1 MSTKKR
7 LAVNK
12 TYKLYLGGKFPRTES
27 GRYYE
32 LKGRKDALLANVSRA
47 SRKDFRNAVVAAR
60 KAWSGWAAAT
70 AYLRGQILYRVAE
83 MLEGRREQFEEELRA
98 QGNTPTAAKKEVT
111 GAIDLFVHYAGWSDK
126 YQALFSSVNPV
137 ATPHFNFSMPE
148 PTGVVAAV
156 APEGSG
162 LLGLC
167 SVVAP
172 ILGGGNTSVI
182 LASHARPLCAITLAE
197 VLNSSDVPAGVVN
210 ILTGL
215 REELLPHLASH
226 MDVNALLLCSD
237 EASEAKLAQEEAVE
251 NVKRVT
257 LHRDG
262 PLEESPY
269 HILDFQEIKTTWHP
283 VGV

>member
-7 LAVNK
+7 LAVSK
-12 TYKLYLGGKFPRTES
+12 TYKLYLGGRFPRTES

-70 AYLRGQILYRVAE
+70 ACLRGQILYRVAE
-83 MLEGRREQFEEELRA
+83 MLEGRAGQFQEELCA
-98 QGNTPTAAKKEVT
+98 QGSTPVAAKKEVT
-111 GAIDLFVHYAGWSDK
+111 ASIDLFVHYAGWSDK
-126 YQALFSSVNPV
+126 YQSLFSSVNPV
-137 ATPHFNFSMPE
+137 ATPHFNFSVPE

-172 ILGGGNTSVI
+172 ILVGGNTSVI

-197 VLNSSDVPAGVVN
+197 VLNSSDVPGGTVN

-215 REELLPHLASH
+215 RDELLPQFAEH
-226 MDVNALLLCSD
+226 MDVNALLVCSD
-237 EASEAKLAQEEAVE
+237 ESGEIRLAQERAVE
-251 NVKRVT
+251 NVKRVIP
-257 LHRDG
+257 HADA
-262 PLEESPY
+262 PLAESPY
-269 HILDFQEIKTTWHP
+269 HILDLQEIKTTWHP

>member
-12 TYKLYLGGKFPRTES
+12 TYKLYIGGQFPRTES

-60 KAWSGWAAAT
+60 QASPGWASAT
-70 AYLRGQILYRVAE
+70 ASLRGQILYRVAE
-83 MLEGRREQFEEELRA
+83 MLEGRAEQFEEELRD
-98 QGNTPTAAKKEVT
+98 QGATPLAARKEVAT
-111 GAIDLFVHYAGWSDK
+111 SVDLFVHYAGWSDK

-148 PTGVVAAV
+148 STGVVAAV

-167 SVVAP
+167 SVIAP
-172 ILGGGNTSVI
+172 ILAGGNTSVI
-182 LASHARPLCAITLAE
+182 LASYARPLCSITLAE
-197 VLNSSDVPAGVVN
+197 VLNSSDVPAGAVN

-215 REELLPHLASH
+215 RDELLTQFAEH

-237 EASEAKLAQEEAVE
+237 EPGETRLVQEGAAE
-251 NVKRVT
+251 NVKRVIS
-257 LHRDG
+257 HSDA
-262 PLEESPY
+262 PLGESPY

>member
-98 QGNTPTAAKKEVT
+98 QGSTPTAAKKEVT

-137 ATPHFNFSMPE
+137 ATPHFNFSMLE

-172 ILGGGNTSVI
+172 ILVGGNTSVI

>member
-98 QGNTPTAAKKEVT
+98 QGSTPTAAKKEVT

-172 ILGGGNTSVI
+172 ILVGGNTSVI

-262 PLEESPY
+262 PL
-269 HILDFQEIKTTWHP
+269 D
-283 VGV
+283 

>member
-98 QGNTPTAAKKEVT
+98 QGSTPTAAKKEVT

-172 ILGGGNTSVI
+172 ILVGGNTSVI

-257 LHRDG
+257 LHRDR

>member
-60 KAWSGWAAAT
+60 KAWPGWAGAT

-83 MLEGRREQFEEELRA
+83 MLEGRSEQFEEELRA
-98 QGNTPTAAKKEVT
+98 QGATPTAARKEVT
-111 GAIDLFVHYAGWSDK
+111 AAVDLLVHYAGWSDK
-126 YQALFSSVNPV
+126 YQSLFSSVNPV
-137 ATPHFNFSMPE
+137 STPHFNFSMPE
-148 PTGVVAAV
+148 STGVVAVA
-156 APEGSG
+156 APEESG

-172 ILGGGNTSVI
+172 LLVGGNASVI

-197 VLNSSDVPAGVVN
+197 VLNSSDVPGGAVN

-215 REELLPHLASH
+215 RDELLPQFAEH
-226 MDVNALLLCSD
+226 MDVNALLVCSD
-237 EASEAKLAQEEAVE
+237 EAGETRLAQERAVE
-251 NVKRVT
+251 NVKRVIP
-257 LHRDG
+257 HVDA
-262 PLEESPY
+262 PLAESPY

>member
-32 LKGRKDALLANVSRA
+32 LKGRKGALLANVSRA

-98 QGNTPTAAKKEVT
+98 QGSTPTAAKKEVT

-172 ILGGGNTSVI
+172 ILVGGNTSVI

>member
-47 SRKDFRNAVVAAR
+47 SRKDLRNAVVAAR

-98 QGNTPTAAKKEVT
+98 QGSSPTAAKKEVT

-172 ILGGGNTSVI
+172 ILVGGNTSVI

>member
-98 QGNTPTAAKKEVT
+98 QGSTPTAAKKEVT

-172 ILGGGNTSVI
+172 ILVGGNTSVI

>member
-7 LAVNK
+7 LAVSK
-12 TYKLYLGGKFPRTES
+12 TYKLYLGGRFPRTES

-70 AYLRGQILYRVAE
+70 ACLRGQILYRVAE
-83 MLEGRREQFEEELRA
+83 MLEGRAGQFEEELRA
-98 QGNTPTAAKKEVT
+98 QGSTPVAAKKEVT
-111 GAIDLFVHYAGWSDK
+111 ASIDLFVHYAGWSDK

-137 ATPHFNFSMPE
+137 ATPHFNFSVPE

-172 ILGGGNTSVI
+172 ILVGGNTSVI

-197 VLNSSDVPAGVVN
+197 VLNSSDVPGGTVN

-215 REELLPHLASH
+215 RDELLPQFAEH
-226 MDVNALLLCSD
+226 MDVNALLVCSD
-237 EASEAKLAQEEAVE
+237 ESGDIRLAQERAVE
-251 NVKRVT
+251 NVKRVIP
-257 LHRDG
+257 HADA
-262 PLEESPY
+262 PLAESPY

>member
-47 SRKDFRNAVVAAR
+47 SRKDLRNAVVAAR

-98 QGNTPTAAKKEVT
+98 QGSTPTAAKKEVT

-137 ATPHFNFSMPE
+137 ATPHFNFSMPD

-172 ILGGGNTSVI
+172 ILVGGNTSVI

>member
-60 KAWSGWAAAT
+60 KAWPGWTGAT

-83 MLEGRREQFEEELRA
+83 MLEGRSEQFEEELRA
-98 QGNTPTAAKKEVT
+98 QGATPTAARKEVT
-111 GAIDLFVHYAGWSDK
+111 AAVDLLVHYAGWSDK
-126 YQALFSSVNPV
+126 YQSLFSSVNPV
-137 ATPHFNFSMPE
+137 STPHFNFSMPE
-148 PTGVVAAV
+148 STGVVAVA
-156 APEGSG
+156 APEESG

-172 ILGGGNTSVI
+172 VLAGRNTSVI
-182 LASHARPLCAITLAE
+182 LASHTRPLCAITLAE
-197 VLNSSDVPAGVVN
+197 VLNSSAVPGRVVN
-210 ILTGL
+210 ILTGF
-215 REELLPHLASH
+215 RDELLSQFAEH
-226 MDVNALLLCSD
+226 MDVNSFLICSD
-237 EASEAKLAQEEAVE
+237 NEKEIKLVQERAVE
-251 NVKRVT
+251 NLKRVIP
-257 LHRDG
+257 HADG
-262 PLEESPY
+262 PLAESPY